1 MVSTQPV
8 IAVVD
13 DESSVRT
20 MLGRVLRVA
29 DYQVATFSS
38 GEDFLASLA
47 TSLPACVIL
56 DIHMPGMSGL
66 EVQACLRE
74 AKVRIPVVFI
84 TASDD
89 PTLDE
94 AVRWP
99 DTTRLLRKPFPV
111 DELLAAISVALATP
125 AHGA

>member
-1 MVSTQPV
+1 M
-8 IAVVD
+8 
-13 DESSVRT
+13 
-20 MLGRVLRVA
+20 
-29 DYQVATFSS
+29 
-38 GEDFLASLA
+38 
-47 TSLPACVIL
+47 
-56 DIHMPGMSGL
+56 
-66 EVQACLRE
+66 QACLRE

-111 DELLAAISVALATP
+111 DELLAAISVALAPP
-125 AHGA
+125 ADGA

>member
-1 MVSTQPV
+1 VVSTQPV

-20 MLGRVLRVA
+20 MLGRLLRLA
-29 DYQVATFSS
+29 DYQVSAFSS

-47 TSLPACVIL
+47 TSLPTCAIL

-66 EVQACLRE
+66 EVQARLRQ
-74 AKVRIPVVFI
+74 AKVGIPVVFI

-89 PTLDE
+89 ATLDD
-94 AVRWP
+94 AVRGP
-99 DTTRLLRKPFPV
+99 DATQVLRKPFPV
-111 DELLAAISVALATP
+111 DDLLAAISVALAGR
-125 AHGA
+125 ARGA